1 MGRELKRKE
10 AKRTGKSIKEVQELN
25 KEKTITTKNFII
37 IMIVLIVL
45 FTLTYLFAGIFA
57 TKDIKWFSKKDKNDE
72 QENINIRNR
81 ILASDSLKQID
92 EEYYV
97 YYYDSTNEDNE
108 VTSVVDSLSDT
119 VYRVDLHDDFNSN
132 FIGEPSGV
140 VDTIDNLRVS
150 DPTVIKVSSEKI
162 ISFYSGEEI
171 KTSLK

>member
-10 AKRTGKSIKEVQELN
+10 AKRIGKNVKEVN
-25 KEKTITTKNFII
+25 KLEKDNSITTKSFII

-45 FTLTYLFAGIFA
+45 FSLTYLFTGIFA
-57 TKDIKWFSKKDKNDE
+57 TKDIKWFSKNNQVEEDDTT
-72 QENINIRNR
+72 NIRNR

-92 EEYYV
+92 DEYYV
-97 YYYDSTNEDNE
+97 YYYDSTKEDSE
-108 VTSVVDSLSDT
+108 VTSVVDRLSDT

-132 FIGEPSGV
+132 FIGEPSGIV
-140 VDTIDNLRVS
+140 NTIDDLKVS
-150 DPTVIKVSSEKI
+150 NPTVIKVSLEKI